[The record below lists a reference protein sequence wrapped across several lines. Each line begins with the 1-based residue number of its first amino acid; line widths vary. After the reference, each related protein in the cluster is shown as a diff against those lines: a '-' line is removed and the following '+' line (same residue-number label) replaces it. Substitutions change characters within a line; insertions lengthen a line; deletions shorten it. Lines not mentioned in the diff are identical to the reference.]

1 MWFQLDWISARS
13 DEKETVAT
21 WMKWKWE
28 WCHLDEMKVKVM
40 SPGWGG
46 SWLISSDGTV
56 QPNSC
61 SFLSWFYVKLC
72 WPMTIVSGGEGR
84 HAMCFF
90 FTKTKELHSP
100 MWILL
105 SQAFAVTYDIIT
117 LWVRFWI
124 WNHFWTFHCS
134 ASTIKMY
141 SWYWF
146 GGAVQF
152 LAFKIWTCQCW

>member
-1 MWFQLDWISARS
+1 MSAGS
-13 DEKETVAT
+13 DEKEIVAT
-21 WMKWKWE
+21 WIKWKWKC
-28 WCHLDEMKVKVM
+28 CHLDDMKVRVM
-40 SPGWGG
+40 SPGWDG
-46 SWLISSDGTV
+46 SWLIFSDGTV

-61 SFLSWFYVKLC
+61 SFLSWFHVKLC

-90 FTKTKELHSP
+90 FTKTKDLHSP

-105 SQAFAVTYDIIT
+105 SQAFAVTCDIIAF
-117 LWVRFWI
+117 WVRFWI
-124 WNHFWTFHCS
+124 WYIVSIDS

>member
-1 MWFQLDWISARS
+1 MSAGSNESERIVTWI
-13 DEKETVAT
+13 
-21 WMKWKWE
+21 KWKWKC
-28 WCHLDEMKVKVM
+28 CHLDDMKVRVM
-40 SPGWGG
+40 SPGWDG
-46 SWLISSDGTV
+46 SWLIFSDGTV

-61 SFLSWFYVKLC
+61 SFLSLFHVKLC

-90 FTKTKELHSP
+90 LPKRKICTHPCGFYCRKPLQSPVISLHFE
-100 MWILL
+100 WDFGFDILFKL
-105 SQAFAVTYDIIT
+105 SID
-117 LWVRFWI
+117 
-124 WNHFWTFHCS
+124 S

>member
-1 MWFQLDWISARS
+1 MSAGS
-13 DEKETVAT
+13 DEKEIVAT
-21 WMKWKWE
+21 WIKWKWKR
-28 WCHLDEMKVKVM
+28 CHLDDMKVRVM
-40 SPGWGG
+40 SPGWDG
-46 SWLISSDGTV
+46 SWLIFSDGTV

-61 SFLSWFYVKLC
+61 SFLSLFHVKLC

-90 FTKTKELHSP
+90 LPKRKICTHPCGFYCRKPLQSPVISLHFE
-100 MWILL
+100 WDFGFDILFKL
-105 SQAFAVTYDIIT
+105 SID
-117 LWVRFWI
+117 
-124 WNHFWTFHCS
+124 S

-152 LAFKIWTCQCW
+152 LAFKIWNCQCW

>member
-40 SPGWGG
+40 APGWGG

-90 FTKTKELHSP
+90 FYQNERIALTHVDFIVASLCSHLWYHYIVSE
-100 MWILL
+100 ILDL
-105 SQAFAVTYDIIT
+105 KSFLNFPLFSQHYQNVLVILVWRCCAVSCI
-117 LWVRFWI
+117 
-124 WNHFWTFHCS
+124 
-134 ASTIKMY
+134 
-141 SWYWF
+141 
-146 GGAVQF
+146 
-152 LAFKIWTCQCW
+152 

>member
-1 MWFQLDWISARS
+1 MKKKLLPPGWNKSES
-13 DEKETVAT
+13 DAT

-28 WCHLDEMKVKVM
+28 WCHLDEMKVKVL
-40 SPGWGG
+40 SPGWDG

-61 SFLSWFYVKLC
+61 SFLSWFHVKLC

-90 FTKTKELHSP
+90 FTKELHSP

-105 SQAFAVTYDIIT
+105 SQAFAVTCDIIA
-117 LWVRFWI
+117 LWERFWI
-124 WNHFWTFHCS
+124 WFIVWTFH
-134 ASTIKMY
+134 
-141 SWYWF
+141 WF
-146 GGAVQF
+146 SQHYQNVLVILVWSCCAVSC
-152 LAFKIWTCQCW
+152 I